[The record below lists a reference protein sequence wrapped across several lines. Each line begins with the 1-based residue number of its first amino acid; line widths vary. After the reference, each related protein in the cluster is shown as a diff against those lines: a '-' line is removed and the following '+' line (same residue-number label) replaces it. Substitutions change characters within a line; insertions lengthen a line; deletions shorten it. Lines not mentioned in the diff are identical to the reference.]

1 MKAAR
6 RSATAVRE
14 IETDLCVIGAG
25 SGGLSVAA
33 GAVQM
38 GARVVLVE
46 RGAMGGDCLN
56 VGCVPSKALIAAARA
71 ADTIRR
77 AGRFG
82 LAGQEPKVDFAA
94 VHEHVRD
101 VIAQIAPTDSVERFE
116 GLGVTVLQAEARFA
130 GPDRIVADGT
140 AVRAKRFVIATGST
154 AAVPPIEGLARVPYL
169 TNETLFDLTVLPD
182 RLVVVGGGPI
192 GLEMAQAHARLGS
205 RVTVL
210 ERDRLLP
217 REDGDLTAPLR
228 AALARDGVDVVEG
241 ADIRRVEPGEGEP
254 VGGGAVLVLADGAG
268 ERRIAATHLL
278 VAAGRRPVV
287 DALDL
292 AKAGVAVGPAGIE
305 VDARLRTTNRRIFA
319 VGDVAGGPQFTHLA
333 GYHAG
338 IVIRN
343 ALFRLPAKVDLAN
356 LPRVTYLDPEL
367 AQVGLTEGEAREAGH
382 DPEVLT
388 WPFEEN
394 DRARAL
400 RETEGLIKVVLGRR
414 GRILGAGIA
423 GPQAGEL
430 ILPWVLAI
438 QEKRKI
444 AAMASLIAP
453 YPTLGEVSKRV
464 AGSFYAP
471 KLFSERTRRIVRL
484 LLKLG

>member
-1 MKAAR
+1 M
-6 RSATAVRE
+6 
-14 IETDLCVIGAG
+14 
-25 SGGLSVAA
+25 
-33 GAVQM
+33 
-38 GARVVLVE
+38 
-46 RGAMGGDCLN
+46 
-56 VGCVPSKALIAAARA
+56 
-71 ADTIRR
+71 
-77 AGRFG
+77 
-82 LAGQEPKVDFAA
+82 
-94 VHEHVRD
+94 
-101 VIAQIAPTDSVERFE
+101 
-116 GLGVTVLQAEARFA
+116 
-130 GPDRIVADGT
+130 
-140 AVRAKRFVIATGST
+140 
-154 AAVPPIEGLARVPYL
+154 
-169 TNETLFDLTVLPD
+169 
-182 RLVVVGGGPI
+182 
-192 GLEMAQAHARLGS
+192 
-205 RVTVL
+205 
-210 ERDRLLP
+210 
-217 REDGDLTAPLR
+217 
-228 AALARDGVDVVEG
+228 
-241 ADIRRVEPGEGEP
+241 
-254 VGGGAVLVLADGAG
+254 
-268 ERRIAATHLL
+268 
-278 VAAGRRPVV
+278 
-287 DALDL
+287 
-292 AKAGVAVGPAGIE
+292 
-305 VDARLRTTNRRIFA
+305 
-319 VGDVAGGPQFTHLA
+319 AGGPQFTHLA

>member
-228 AALARDGVDVVEG
+228 AARSPATAWTSSKAQTSAGWSRAKASRSGAERCWCSPTAPGSAGSPRPTCWSPRAAARWSTRSTW
-241 ADIRRVEPGEGEP
+241 RRPASRSARPGSRSTPGCAP
-254 VGGGAVLVLADGAG
+254 RTGGSS
-268 ERRIAATHLL
+268 RSATWR
-278 VAAGRRPVV
+278 AGRSSPIS
-287 DALDL
+287 
-292 AKAGVAVGPAGIE
+292 PA
-305 VDARLRTTNRRIFA
+305 TT
-319 VGDVAGGPQFTHLA
+319 P
-333 GYHAG
+333 
-338 IVIRN
+338 
-343 ALFRLPAKVDLAN
+343 
-356 LPRVTYLDPEL
+356 
-367 AQVGLTEGEAREAGH
+367 
-382 DPEVLT
+382 
-388 WPFEEN
+388 
-394 DRARAL
+394 
-400 RETEGLIKVVLGRR
+400 
-414 GRILGAGIA
+414 
-423 GPQAGEL
+423 
-430 ILPWVLAI
+430 
-438 QEKRKI
+438 
-444 AAMASLIAP
+444 
-453 YPTLGEVSKRV
+453 
-464 AGSFYAP
+464 GS
-471 KLFSERTRRIVRL
+471 
-484 LLKLG
+484 

>member
-1 MKAAR
+1 M
-6 RSATAVRE
+6 RE

-71 ADTIRR
+71 AEGIRR

-82 LAGQEPKVDFAA
+82 IAASAPSIDFAA
-94 VHEHVRD
+94 VHDHVHD

-116 GLGVTVLQAEARFA
+116 SLGVTVLRAEARFA

-140 AVRAKRFVIATGST
+140 AVRARRFVIATGST
-154 AAVPPIEGLARVPYL
+154 AAVPPIPGIDRVAFL
-169 TNETLFDLTVLPD
+169 TNESLFDLTALPE
-182 RLVVVGGGPI
+182 RLAVVGGGPI

-210 ERDRLLP
+210 ERDRILP
-217 REDGDLTAPLR
+217 REDRDLVEPLR
-228 AALARDGVDVVEG
+228 AALDRDGVTLVEG
-241 ADIRRVEPGEGEP
+241 AEIRRIEAGDAGPE
-254 VGGGAVLVLADGAG
+254 LVLAESAG
-268 ERRIAATHLL
+268 ERRIAASHLL
-278 VAAGRRPVV
+278 IAAGRRPVI

-292 AKAGVAVGPAGIE
+292 EKAGVAAGPDGLQ
-305 VDARLRTTNRRIFA
+305 VDARLRTTNKRIYA

-343 ALFRLPAKVDLAN
+343 ALFRLPAKVDLTA

-367 AQVGLTEGEAREAGH
+367 AQVGRTEAEARAAGEA
-382 DPEVLT
+382 PQVLT
-388 WPFEEN
+388 WPFADN
-394 DRARAL
+394 DRARAQ
-400 RETEGLIKVVLGRR
+400 RQTEGLIKVVLGRR

-423 GPQAGEL
+423 GPHAGDL

-438 QEKRKI
+438 QEKRRI
-444 AAMASLIAP
+444 AAMANVIAP
-453 YPTLGEVSKRV
+453 YPTLGEVSKRA
-464 AGSFYAP
+464 AGSYYAP
-471 KLFSERTRRIVRL
+471 TLFSDRTRRIVRL
-484 LLKLG
+484 LMKLG